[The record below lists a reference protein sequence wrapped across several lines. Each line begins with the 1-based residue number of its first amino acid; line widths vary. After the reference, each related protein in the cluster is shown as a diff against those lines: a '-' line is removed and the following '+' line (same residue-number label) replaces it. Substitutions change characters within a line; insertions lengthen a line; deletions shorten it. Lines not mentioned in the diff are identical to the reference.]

1 MVEELKE
8 ASDIK
13 KLIGKN
19 KGEED
24 PILVAQRFLNIFR
37 QLHIFDQQRRE
48 EFNSMILALPP
59 EIRGTFGNLPGG
71 SLLQEY
77 VDELEISKGLQRSSE
92 TAPHDKPAQVAQPE
106 TSKDSPLNRAKNAP
120 QATIATTAA
129 PVQIAAGEAKI
140 VADASFAQTLSQS
153 VSSALMAANA
163 SQNSN
168 LEKILSS
175 FKGASNGGG
184 TAQIVPDEKFANS
197 MAQAFSQALQFSD
210 ANKKADIKELIEAVR
225 ESRKIELPEGFAIGG
240 AQATASAF
248 TNQTSFAQN
257 IADAIG
263 KVLKPGSFARD
274 NNSDANLKELTK
286 AIRENKG
293 IDVDALSKALVSGL
307 KPLLTNIEAGISSKQ
322 QIKVSADDNFS
333 EIITNA
339 LTKTFEIS
347 EKKRQEQ
354 TERLIAGFQ
363 DVMRKDKAEKLISD
377 FQKVLQNNASAD
389 GNVAPAAPVFAS
401 GAFSGGSEQF
411 EKITQEFTK
420 TLRSLNDSRKS
431 ESREIAQ
438 AIKET
443 KKELFKLLTTTNDS
457 NKDKKQNNQIYQS
470 PESIKEIVTKVAQA
484 QANIFQELA
493 KQQTSE
499 LSTIISLA
507 LKESQKS
514 SVDTIVETFK
524 KLQENNIQ
532 FAWPINQ
539 PMLQA
544 AEPAEYPSKSKF
556 AHNNKSAR
564 GNRSFDTTYPS
575 SGKSYI
581 QKSIEASLK
590 KQNDEDENV
599 ETPAPLSVK
608 ETKQNVAEYIKA
620 EFEPQPLEDT
630 KNASGADWGF
640 GEDATPQEPEIV
652 QTDLSPDPEPSHEP
666 ENSTLLDTEPAM
678 PEELATSSQPAS
690 EEEWEWEY
698 EEEPTDESLGVEGQ
712 DWEWEYEEE
721 PTDEEALGVEGQD
734 WEWEYEEEPADE
746 EALGVEGQDWEWEY
760 EEEPADEEAENTA
773 LELESDNE
781 NIPSED
787 DEHNLDVEPQDN
799 ESELAPA
806 DEVVEQ
812 NGPATG
818 GAMSSAELLAA
829 VKANKT
835 KITKISAP
843 EIGIAELRKSQIEA
857 DPYLS
862 ANIGV

>member
-1 MVEELKE
+1 ML
-8 ASDIK
+8 
-13 KLIGKN
+13 G
-19 KGEED
+19 
-24 PILVAQRFLNIFR
+24 
-37 QLHIFDQQRRE
+37 
-48 EFNSMILALPP
+48 NSA
-59 EIRGTFGNLPGG
+59 
-71 SLLQEY
+71 
-77 VDELEISKGLQRSSE
+77 
-92 TAPHDKPAQVAQPE
+92 
-106 TSKDSPLNRAKNAP
+106 
-120 QATIATTAA
+120 
-129 PVQIAAGEAKI
+129 
-140 VADASFAQTLSQS
+140 
-153 VSSALMAANA
+153 
-163 SQNSN
+163 
-168 LEKILSS
+168 
-175 FKGASNGGG
+175 
-184 TAQIVPDEKFANS
+184 
-197 MAQAFSQALQFSD
+197 
-210 ANKKADIKELIEAVR
+210 
-225 ESRKIELPEGFAIGG
+225 
-240 AQATASAF
+240 
-248 TNQTSFAQN
+248 
-257 IADAIG
+257 
-263 KVLKPGSFARD
+263 
-274 NNSDANLKELTK
+274 
-286 AIRENKG
+286 
-293 IDVDALSKALVSGL
+293 
-307 KPLLTNIEAGISSKQ
+307 
-322 QIKVSADDNFS
+322 
-333 EIITNA
+333 
-339 LTKTFEIS
+339 
-347 EKKRQEQ
+347 
-354 TERLIAGFQ
+354 
-363 DVMRKDKAEKLISD
+363 
-377 FQKVLQNNASAD
+377 AD

-652 QTDLSPDPEPSHEP
+652 QPDLSPDPEPSHEP

-698 EEEPTDESLGVEGQ
+698 EEESADGTEGQ
-712 DWEWEYEEE
+712 DWVWEYEEV
-721 PTDEEALGVEGQD
+721 PADNEAAVLQSAAENSDQD
-734 WEWEYEEEPADE
+734 WEWVYEENYDTFT
-746 EALGVEGQDWEWEY
+746 VYGQDIDRSSPMQLTAGILIE
-760 EEEPADEEAENTA
+760 DGRSNSRQNTQKR
-773 LELESDNE
+773 L
-781 NIPSED
+781 
-787 DEHNLDVEPQDN
+787 V
-799 ESELAPA
+799 LAPA
-806 DEVVEQ
+806 D
-812 NGPATG
+812 
-818 GAMSSAELLAA
+818 
-829 VKANKT
+829 
-835 KITKISAP
+835 KISLP
-843 EIGIAELRKSQIEA
+843 DGIMIAELQNANDQTQPYPGNA
-857 DPYLS
+857 D
-862 ANIGV
+862 I